1 MSDKRVHIRTLLNAK
16 IKVIHDI
23 VEEGMFY
30 VRDISDGGVYVIVG
44 DSVFPPLGSVVTVQM
59 QGLPF
64 EAPILDMVVVRK
76 GADGF
81 GLRFLNEDAD
91 AE

>member
-1 MSDKRVHIRTLLNAK
+1 MSNKRVHERTLLNAK
-16 IKVIHDI
+16 VKVTHDAVGDGI
-23 VEEGMFY
+23 FY

-44 DSVFPPLGSVVTVQM
+44 ESVFPPLGSVVTVQM
-59 QGLPF
+59 QDLPF

-81 GLRFLNEDAD
+81 GLKFVS

>member
-1 MSDKRVHIRTLLNAK
+1 MSIDKRDHARTLLNAQ
-16 IKVIHDI
+16 IKVTHDLL
-23 VEEGMFY
+23 EEGLFY
-30 VRDISDGGVYVIVG
+30 VRDISDGGVFVIVG
-44 DSVFPPLGSVVTVQM
+44 EAKFPTLGSVVTVQM

-81 GLRFLNEDAD
+81 GLKFVSDD
-91 AE
+91 G